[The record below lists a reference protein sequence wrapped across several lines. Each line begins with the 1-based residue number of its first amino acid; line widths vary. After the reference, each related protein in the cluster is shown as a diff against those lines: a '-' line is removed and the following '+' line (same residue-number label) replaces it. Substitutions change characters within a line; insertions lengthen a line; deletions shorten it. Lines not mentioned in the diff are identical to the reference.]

1 MRRAF
6 AIAALLAASLAPASA
21 RAQSD
26 LARAKEAYDRGVA
39 AHQRGDF
46 RAAAR
51 EFADADALAPSA
63 VALQAALDEAVDA
76 DDPVV
81 GSELLER
88 SKRVPAPVPAK
99 LARSI
104 DAARK
109 KLGGRAGR
117 VHVTC
122 PAGAACTATMD
133 DAPFDTKKASWTG
146 LGPHKLVVVVDGEP
160 LLKTIDVKANDT
172 VEIAPLSRSAAP
184 GTGPAPAPVTPVGPL
199 PPTAPPPPTE
209 PPAAPPEA
217 VRPAP
222 TPPAEARG
230 GLPPV
235 VFWVG
240 LGVTAAAGA
249 TAGYFMLHTK
259 SLHDDFASA
268 GCSDAPA
275 SGCDT
280 KKSDGES
287 AQTTANITLGVTA
300 GLAVLVTLVGVAFT
314 DWKPSK
320 SSAVLRGLTPSAS
333 RDGGGATYSL
343 RF

>member
-1 MRRAF
+1 MRRTF
-6 AIAALLAASLAPASA
+6 ALAALLALSLAPASA

-26 LARAKEAYDRGVA
+26 LARAKEAYDRGVG
-39 AHQRGDF
+39 AHGRGDF
-46 RAAAR
+46 HAAAR
-51 EFADADALAPSA
+51 AFAEADALAPSA

-81 GSELLER
+81 GAELLER
-88 SKRVPAPVPAK
+88 SQRVAAPVPAR

-122 PAGAACTATMD
+122 PAGATCTATMD
-133 DAPFDTKKASWTG
+133 DASFDTKKAAWTA
-146 LGPHKLVVVVDGEP
+146 LGPHKLVVVVDGET
-160 LLKTIDVKANDT
+160 LLKTIDVKASDT
-172 VEIAPLSRSAAP
+172 VEIAPLARSAAP
-184 GTGPAPAPVTPVGPL
+184 AVAPAPAPAGPL
-199 PPTAPPPPTE
+199 PPTAPPTPSE
-209 PPAAPPEA
+209 PPAAAPEA
-217 VRPAP
+217 PRAAP
-222 TPPAEARG
+222 PPTEARS
-230 GLPPV
+230 GLSPV

-268 GCSDAPA
+268 GCSNAAA

-314 DWKPSK
+314 DWKPSQG
-320 SSAVLRGLTPSAS
+320 SSALRGLAPSAS